1 MLERKSDDFRWCA
14 KVGTVVNNG
23 NSQYVR
29 VWVSSDGALVLP
41 IRTARDVKAVVGSRI
56 CMSVSICNFCN
67 KGDTGTITA
76 VRESKDDAP
85 DSWFV
90 VLDGGCDSYIF
101 VGEFEVVGDMAT
113 TSLGYPHSDSCYGL
127 A

>member
-1 MLERKSDDFRWCA
+1 
-14 KVGTVVNNG
+14 
-23 NSQYVR
+23 
-29 VWVSSDGALVLP
+29 
-41 IRTARDVKAVVGSRI
+41 
-56 CMSVSICNFCN
+56 MSVSICNFCN

-101 VGEFEVVGDMAT
+101 DGEFEVVGGTAK
-113 TSLGYPHSDSCYGL
+113 TSLGFPTPTHVMRWSEPWKASL
-127 A
+127 TQKPI